1 MASDSLTRVCLLGHT
16 YIRRLRD
23 FMDSNVSYKN
33 LNLDTSFVVDIRA
46 RGGLTFRR
54 IPNCL
59 EFLKFT
65 SPPPSICFMQLGSN
79 DLCTDTPE
87 KVVKNIW
94 TYASSRS
101 RNAAKYCWSTFTS
114 TTLGIHAN
122 IQRRCRPDQHPIEG
136 ADKGNGR
143 DQLLGAPRVLGR
155 PDIPGKRWSTHWGS
169 FKTYE
174 EVYA

>member
-1 MASDSLTRVCLLGHT
+1 MASDSLTRVCLLGHS

-46 RGGLTFRR
+46 HGGLTFRR

-87 KVVKNIW
+87 KVVKNIR
-94 TYASSRS
+94 TYASYLKERV
-101 RNAAKYCWSTFTS
+101 
-114 TTLGIHAN
+114 GMQQN
-122 IQRRCRPDQHPIEG
+122 IVG
-136 ADKGNGR
+136 
-143 DQLLGAPRVLGR
+143 QLLRRQPWA
-155 PDIPGKRWSTHWGS
+155 STPTFNEDVVRTNILLREQTKEMAGINFWAHRG
-169 FKTYE
+169 F
-174 EVYA
+174 